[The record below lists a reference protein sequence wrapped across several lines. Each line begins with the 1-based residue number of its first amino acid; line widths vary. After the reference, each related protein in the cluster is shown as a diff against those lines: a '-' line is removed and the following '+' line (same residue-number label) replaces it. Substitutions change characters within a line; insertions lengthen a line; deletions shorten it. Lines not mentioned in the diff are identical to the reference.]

1 MLRAASHL
9 RRAFWAAALL
19 SAVLGGA
26 NEPAA
31 AQDAGTITGRV
42 TLFRKKLF
50 GKPEPAAEVRDVVVY
65 VTGFTSAARSGE
77 AAQLDQQGE
86 QFAPRLLPVVA
97 GQEVAF
103 PNRDR
108 IYHNVFSV
116 SPVKSFDLGQYKS
129 SDPPKR
135 TRFER
140 AGLVP
145 VYCNIHPHMIAYV
158 VVLEN
163 AAFALA
169 AADGTFAIRGVPP
182 GRHTVHAW
190 TPGAEP
196 VRRELEVAAGG
207 TVKADFELIGGAIPS
222 HKRKDGSEYP
232 RPGTELER

>member
-1 MLRAASHL
+1 MSKARKRLAR
-9 RRAFWAAALL
+9 ALL
-19 SAVLGGA
+19 ALAIGLASA
-26 NEPAA
+26 PAF
-31 AQDAGTITGRV
+31 AQQVGEIEGRV
-42 TLFRKKLF
+42 ALSRKKLF
-50 GKPEPAAEVRDVVVY
+50 GKPERVADVRDVVVY
-65 VTGFTSAARSGE
+65 VTGFTSAPPTRAP
-77 AAQLDQQGE
+77 ATLDQRGE

-129 SDPPKR
+129 SDAPKR
-135 TRFER
+135 ERFER

-163 AAFALA
+163 AAYALA
-169 AADGTFAIRGVPP
+169 APDGTFTIRGVPP
-182 GRHTVHAW
+182 GRHTLHAW

-196 VRRELEVAAGG
+196 VRREIEVAAGV
-207 TVKADFELIGGAIPS
+207 TARADFELTARAIPG
-222 HKRKDGSEYP
+222 HKRKDGTEYP
-232 RPGTELER
+232 PPGSELER